1 MNASTLATADAA
13 TLSLIKL
20 CVGIEEPAHLAR
32 VQERRLRE
40 SDEAGQGRRLVHI
53 TRNTPR
59 RSAELLDGGSL
70 YWVIKG
76 RIRVRQR
83 LLGIE
88 TDNDADGKRI
98 CRLVLDPLLIE
109 TEAWRCRAFQ
119 GWRYLLPENAP
130 PDARTE
136 RTDFPLPGALAA
148 ELRELGLL

>member
-1 MNASTLATADAA
+1 MNAPALN
-13 TLSLIKL
+13 LIKL

-40 SDEAGQGRRLVHI
+40 GQEAGLGRRLVHI

-76 RIRVRQR
+76 RIQVRQR
-83 LLGIE
+83 LLDIE
-88 TDNDADGKRI
+88 TDHDADGKRL
-98 CRLVLDPLLIE
+98 CRLALDPLLIE
-109 TEAWRCRAFQ
+109 TETWRCRAFQ
-119 GWRYLLPENAP
+119 GWRYLVPENTP
-130 PDARTE
+130 PDSGTD
-136 RTDFPLPGALAA
+136 RTDFALPGALAA